1 MLQCLEHFYADS
13 GFVLGGGRIF
23 FYIAFFLLTTLG
35 ERKNDCIGGFRLLDP
50 IDFATLQQPG
60 SS

>member
-1 MLQCLEHFYADS
+1 MQIRVLIWWGVF
-13 GFVLGGGRIF
+13 FV
-23 FYIAFFLLTTLG
+23 YIVFLLLTTLG
-35 ERKNDCIGGFRLLDP
+35 ERENDCIGGFRLLDP